1 MDCVSEVICG
11 GCPKRGQEQEEY
23 REEKFG
29 KVKKTLSFLSAEL
42 PWEAPIFIP
51 DNTRRRAAMAFKH
64 HKGKLVFGF
73 NAKASTEIADVEYC
87 PLLTPK
93 LNKVL
98 PVLRELL
105 QEICAEPYQ
114 MKKGKKIISQY
125 IVGGDVWLCEA
136 ANGVDVVLEY
146 DAPLELNHRMIIFE
160 KISAA
165 DEIIRVS
172 HRRRASDSAEPIIE
186 KAKPYIKIGKFDV
199 FIPAGTF
206 LQPSK
211 EGEEALT
218 SIVKKYLGDSRG
230 KIFDLFCGVGTFSY
244 ILAENKENKI
254 TAVDSSEELLKGFKD
269 SLNRNQ
275 ISNVEVMARNL
286 FKYPL
291 DEKELK
297 GADVVVFD
305 PPRAGAAAQVAML
318 CKVRPKKIIAISCNP
333 ATFANDAKKLLE
345 AGYGLDSITV
355 VDQFVYSDHNELVA
369 LFTNKE

>member
-1 MDCVSEVICG
+1 MDCALKAICG
-11 GCPKRGQEQEEY
+11 GCPRRGLEQEEY
-23 REEKFG
+23 REEKLS
-29 KVKKTLSFLSAEL
+29 KVKKTLFSLSAEL
-42 PWEAPIFIP
+42 PWTSPIFMG
-51 DNTRRRAAMAFKH
+51 DGTRRRAAMAFKS
-64 HKGKLVFGF
+64 HKGKVVLGF
-73 NAKASTEIADVEYC
+73 NAQKSSEIADVEYC

-98 PVLRELL
+98 PILRGLL
-105 QEICAEPYQ
+105 QEVCAEPYQ
-114 MKKGKKIISQY
+114 VKKGKKIINQY

-160 KISAA
+160 KISQA

-172 HRRRASDSAEPIIE
+172 HRRKTSDSTEPIIE

-275 ISNVEVMARNL
+275 ISNVEVLARNL

-291 DEKELK
+291 DEKELN

-318 CKVRPKKIIAISCNP
+318 CKARPKKIIAISCNP

-345 AGYGLDSITV
+345 AGYGLDSITM
-355 VDQFVYSDHNELVA
+355 VDQFVYSDHSELVA
-369 LFTNKE
+369 LFTIKE

>member
-1 MDCVSEVICG
+1 MDCALEANCG
-11 GCPKRGQEQEEY
+11 GCPRRGQAQEEY

-29 KVKKTLSFLSAEL
+29 KVKKTLSSLLIEL
-42 PWEAPIFIP
+42 PWASPIFIT
-51 DNTRRRAAMAFKH
+51 DGTRRRAAMAFKK
-64 HKGKLVFGF
+64 HKGKIVLGF
-73 NAKASTEIADVEYC
+73 NAPKSAEIADIEFC

-98 PVLRELL
+98 PILRDLL
-105 QEICAEPYQ
+105 QEICAEPHQ
-114 MKKGKKIISQY
+114 MKKGKKITNQY
-125 IVGGDVWLCEA
+125 VGGGDVWLCEA
-136 ANGVDVVLEY
+136 ANGVDLVLEY

-160 KISAA
+160 KFSAT

-172 HRRRASDSAEPIIE
+172 HRRRVSDSSEPIIE

-218 SIVKKYLGDSRG
+218 SLVKKYLGDSNG

-275 ISNVEVMARNL
+275 ISNVEVLARNL

-291 DEKELK
+291 DEKELS

-305 PPRAGAAAQVAML
+305 PPRAGAAAQVEML
-318 CKVRPKKIIAISCNP
+318 CKARPKKIIAVSCNP
-333 ATFANDAKKLLE
+333 ATFANDARKLLE
-345 AGYGLDSITV
+345 AGYQLDSITM
-355 VDQFVYSDHNELVA
+355 VDQFVYSDHSELVA